1 MIQFTDRIAEQLNSG
16 GEKTA
21 CVINEVHYSYAEF
34 GANVAG
40 IQNRIQRTGGEHIGI
55 ITQNTAGTY
64 ACLLAAWLTGKAYVP
79 INAGYPEGRISSI
92 LADSGISDVF
102 YSTDDNS
109 IALLKKAFPSIQFH
123 CTSELRGQRCFN
135 IGAPANRTAYI
146 LFTSGTTGKPKGVP
160 ITFGNIQAFLDGF
173 ENMGYSVGPQ
183 DRFLQMF
190 ELTFDLSVVCFT
202 VPLMFG
208 GSFHTLPDGM
218 IKTLALYHVLDE
230 QKISFSLM
238 VPSAIQL
245 LMPYLDDIELPDLR
259 YSQFCGEALKL
270 DVVKKWAKCIPN
282 ARIDNVYGPTE
293 ATIYCSCLT
302 INPRKADN
310 LHHNGIM
317 GIGKPMLKTQ
327 VLISGTGEH
336 EESNLGE
343 LCLTGEQV
351 TPGYILNEEQNGRS
365 FFEHEGVRYYRTGDL
380 VFQDENGQLFYVG
393 RADDQVKIQGYRVEL
408 SEIEVATAKI
418 LPRNQAV
425 AVGFQH
431 ADQGWQLALFVENL
445 QTDGDELRTKL
456 AKHLPDYMVPHQ
468 VLSVEE
474 MPLNNNGKTDKKLLR
489 QLAAKAAEE

>member
-1 MIQFTDRIAEQLNSG
+1 
-16 GEKTA
+16 
-21 CVINEVHYSYAEF
+21 
-34 GANVAG
+34 
-40 IQNRIQRTGGEHIGI
+40 
-55 ITQNTAGTY
+55 
-64 ACLLAAWLTGKAYVP
+64 
-79 INAGYPEGRISSI
+79 
-92 LADSGISDVF
+92 
-102 YSTDDNS
+102 
-109 IALLKKAFPSIQFH
+109 
-123 CTSELRGQRCFN
+123 
-135 IGAPANRTAYI
+135 
-146 LFTSGTTGKPKGVP
+146 
-160 ITFGNIQAFLDGF
+160 
-173 ENMGYSVGPQ
+173 
-183 DRFLQMF
+183 
-190 ELTFDLSVVCFT
+190 
-202 VPLMFG
+202 
-208 GSFHTLPDGM
+208 
-218 IKTLALYHVLDE
+218 
-230 QKISFSLM
+230 
-238 VPSAIQL
+238 
-245 LMPYLDDIELPDLR
+245 
-259 YSQFCGEALKL
+259 
-270 DVVKKWAKCIPN
+270 
-282 ARIDNVYGPTE
+282 
-293 ATIYCSCLT
+293 
-302 INPRKADN
+302 
-310 LHHNGIM
+310 
-317 GIGKPMLKTQ
+317 MLKTQ